1 MTGEHL
7 DDQRTTSADTSQL
20 GRGARKR
27 AVRRDAVLE
36 AYGRS
41 ERRRGWALPTLGGV
55 GALVLVGGL
64 AYGAT
69 VLPAAP
75 ADLNTGAAPASLSA
89 ATAQYVCP
97 AAPRLPS
104 GADEATDVDFS
115 PLSSDATTETTVSL
129 FSDLAGRL
137 PGSTLRPAT
146 TAGDAEG
153 GPEAAAASG
162 EELTSSQPDD
172 VQQGAPATSG
182 AEGAPVR
189 EAGAHRVGAP
199 GGEQGLPTV
208 VTVEPLGGQAGLGSA
223 VTAYSASDGDLSGL
237 DVSAC
242 TVPSHAQRLTGATTT
257 VGSTAILVLT
267 NPSASAATVD
277 LRLFGAEG
285 LLESPGTSG
294 LVLGPDQTRSFVLGG
309 LAPDEENLAVEVRSS
324 GGAVSASIQQHRLFG
339 VMPGGVDVITPSTEA
354 AQRQVIPGVSAPG
367 AAALEELN
375 AQDDVDAAP
384 AVQLA
389 ATGSATTAEV
399 TAVGPD
405 GPESLGSGSVVELAA
420 NGTGSVDLSNLPA
433 GDYTLIVEADAPVIA
448 TARSVSGTVEE
459 SVDMALTPAAPELA
473 FDQLVSLPDEGT
485 SQLVVYGSA
494 AGAIEYQLVG
504 EDGSLGETQ
513 QQEIA
518 EGATVTLDLDD
529 VDNAAGV
536 RIATTDTGL
545 HAGITV
551 RDGDTGLSGYPV
563 SPAAANGTG
572 VPVRVGY

>member
-1 MTGEHL
+1 MTPGSDE
-7 DDQRTTSADTSQL
+7 QAQL

-55 GALVLVGGL
+55 GALLLVGGV
-64 AYGAT
+64 AYGT
-69 VLPAAP
+69 TMLPATP
-75 ADLNTGAAPASLSA
+75 AALNTGAAPAALSA

-115 PLSSDATTETTVSL
+115 PLSSDASTEATVSL

-146 TAGDAEG
+146 TAGDAHG

-162 EELTSSQPDD
+162 EELTTSQPDD
-172 VQQGAPATSG
+172 IQQGAPATSG
-182 AEGAPVR
+182 ADGVAVR
-189 EAGAHRVGAP
+189 DAGAHRVGAS
-199 GGEQGLPTV
+199 GGEQGLPSV

-223 VTAYSASDGDLSGL
+223 IAAYSASDGDLTGL

-242 TVPSHAQRLTGATTT
+242 TVPSHQQRLTGATTT
-257 VGSTAILVLT
+257 LGSTAILVLT

-285 LLESPGTSG
+285 IIDSPGTSG

-309 LAPDEENLAVEVRSS
+309 LAPNEENLAVEVRSS

-339 VMPGGVDVITPSTEA
+339 VMPGGVDIITPNADAS
-354 AQRQVIPGVSAPG
+354 QRQVVPGVSSPG
-367 AAALEELN
+367 ADALEELN
-375 AQDDVDAAP
+375 SQDDVDVAP
-384 AVQLA
+384 AVQIA

-399 TAVGPD
+399 TALGPD
-405 GPESLGSGSVVELAA
+405 GPASLGSGSVVELAA

-433 GDYTLIVEADAPVIA
+433 GEYAIVVEADAPVIA
-448 TARSVSGTVEE
+448 TARSVSGAAEE
-459 SVDMALTPAAPELA
+459 SVDMALTPSASELA
-473 FDQLVSLPDEGT
+473 FDQLVSLPSHGT

-494 AGAIEYQLVG
+494 AGTIEYQLVD
-504 EDGSLGETQ
+504 ESGSLGETQ
-513 QQEIA
+513 QQEVA
-518 EGATVTLDLDD
+518 EGDSVTLDLDD
-529 VDNAAGV
+529 VDAPAGV
-536 RIATTDTGL
+536 RISTTDTGL
-545 HAGITV
+545 FAGVIV
-551 RDGDTGLSGYPV
+551 SDGATSLSGYPV
-563 SPAAANGTG
+563 TPAAANGTG

>member
-1 MTGEHL
+1 MTPGSDE
-7 DDQRTTSADTSQL
+7 QAQL

-55 GALVLVGGL
+55 GALLLVGGV
-64 AYGAT
+64 AYGTT
-69 VLPAAP
+69 VLPATP
-75 ADLNTGAAPASLSA
+75 AALNTGAAPAALSA

-115 PLSSDATTETTVSL
+115 PLSSDASTEATVSL

-146 TAGDAEG
+146 TAGDAHG

-162 EELTSSQPDD
+162 EELTASQPDD
-172 VQQGAPATSG
+172 IQQGAPATSG
-182 AEGAPVR
+182 ADGVAVR
-189 EAGAHRVGAP
+189 DAGAHRVGAP
-199 GGEQGLPTV
+199 GGEQGLPSV

-223 VTAYSASDGDLSGL
+223 IAAYSASDGDLTGL

-242 TVPSHAQRLTGATTT
+242 TVPSHQQRLTGATTT
-257 VGSTAILVLT
+257 LGSTAILVLT

-285 LLESPGTSG
+285 IIDSPGTSG

-309 LAPDEENLAVEVRSS
+309 LAPNEENLAVEVRSS

-339 VMPGGVDVITPSTEA
+339 VMPGGVDIITPNADAS
-354 AQRQVIPGVSAPG
+354 QRQVVPGVSSPG
-367 AAALEELN
+367 ADALEELN
-375 AQDDVDAAP
+375 SQDDVDVAP
-384 AVQLA
+384 AVQIA

-399 TAVGPD
+399 TALGPD
-405 GPESLGSGSVVELAA
+405 GPASLGSGSVVELAA

-433 GDYTLIVEADAPVIA
+433 GEYTIVVEADAPVIA
-448 TARSVSGTVEE
+448 TARSVSGAAEE
-459 SVDMALTPAAPELA
+459 SVDMGLTPSASELA
-473 FDQLVSLPDEGT
+473 FEQLVSLPSHGT

-494 AGAIEYQLVG
+494 AGTIEYQLVD
-504 EDGSLGETQ
+504 ESGSLGETQ
-513 QQEIA
+513 QQEVA
-518 EGATVTLDLDD
+518 EGDSVTLDLDD
-529 VDNAAGV
+529 VDAPAGV
-536 RIATTDTGL
+536 HISTTDTGL
-545 HAGITV
+545 FAGVIV
-551 RDGDTGLSGYPV
+551 SDGATGLSGYPV
-563 SPAAANGTG
+563 TPAAANGTG
-572 VPVRVGY
+572 VLVRVGY

>member
-1 MTGEHL
+1 MTPGS
-7 DDQRTTSADTSQL
+7 DDQAQL

-41 ERRRGWALPTLGGV
+41 ERRRGWALPTLGGAA
-55 GALVLVGGL
+55 ALLLVGGV
-64 AYGAT
+64 AYGTT
-69 VLPAAP
+69 VLPAAD
-75 ADLNTGAAPASLSA
+75 AELNTGAAPAALSA

-104 GADEATDVDFS
+104 GAEEATDVDFS
-115 PLSSDATTETTVSL
+115 PLSSDASTEATVSL

-153 GPEAAAASG
+153 GPEAAAATG
-162 EELTSSQPDD
+162 EELSASQPDD

-182 AEGAPVR
+182 ADGVPVR

-199 GGEQGLPTV
+199 GGEDGLPHV
-208 VTVEPLGGQAGLGSA
+208 ATVEPLGGQAGLGSA
-223 VTAYSASDGDLSGL
+223 IAAYSASDGDLTGL

-242 TVPSHAQRLTGATTT
+242 TVPGHQQRLTGATTT
-257 VGSTAILVLT
+257 IGSTAILVLT

-285 LLESPGTSG
+285 LIESPGTSG

-324 GGAVSASIQQHRLFG
+324 GGAVSAGIQQHRLFG
-339 VMPGGVDVITPSTEA
+339 VLPGGVDVITPSTEA

-367 AAALEELN
+367 PDALEELN
-375 AQDDVDAAP
+375 AQDDVEVAP
-384 AVQLA
+384 AVQIA

-399 TAVGPD
+399 TAIGPD
-405 GPESLGSGSVVELAA
+405 GPESLGSGSVVDLEA
-420 NGTGSVDLSNLPA
+420 NGTGQVDLSQLPA
-433 GDYTLIVEADAPVIA
+433 GEYTLIVEAEAPVIA
-448 TARSVSGTVEE
+448 TARSASGTAEE
-459 SVDMALTPAAPELA
+459 SVDIALTPSAAELA
-473 FDQLVSLPDEGT
+473 FDQMVSLPAQGT
-485 SQLVVYGSA
+485 SQLVVYGSS
-494 AGAIEYQLVG
+494 AGAVEYQLVD
-504 EDGSLGETQ
+504 ESGSLGETQ
-513 QQEIA
+513 QQEVA
-518 EGATVTLDLDD
+518 EGGSVTLDLDG
-529 VDNAAGV
+529 VDDPAGV
-536 RIATTDTGL
+536 RITTTDSGL
-545 HAGITV
+545 HAGVIV

-563 SPAAANGTG
+563 TPAAANGTG

>member
-1 MTGEHL
+1 MTPGSDE
-7 DDQRTTSADTSQL
+7 QAQL

-55 GALVLVGGL
+55 GALLLVGGV
-64 AYGAT
+64 AYGTT
-69 VLPAAP
+69 VLPATP
-75 ADLNTGAAPASLSA
+75 AALNTGAAPAALSA

-115 PLSSDATTETTVSL
+115 PLSSDASTEATVSL

-146 TAGDAEG
+146 TAGDAHG

-162 EELTSSQPDD
+162 EELTTSQPDD
-172 VQQGAPATSG
+172 IQQGAPATSG
-182 AEGAPVR
+182 ADGVAVR
-189 EAGAHRVGAP
+189 DAGAHRVGAP
-199 GGEQGLPTV
+199 GGEQGLPSV

-223 VTAYSASDGDLSGL
+223 IAAYSASDGDLTGL

-242 TVPSHAQRLTGATTT
+242 TVPSHQQRLTGATTT
-257 VGSTAILVLT
+257 LGSTAILVLT

-285 LLESPGTSG
+285 IIDSPGTSG

-309 LAPDEENLAVEVRSS
+309 LAPNEENLAVEVRSS

-339 VMPGGVDVITPSTEA
+339 VMPGGVDIITPNADAS
-354 AQRQVIPGVSAPG
+354 QRQVIPGVSSPG
-367 AAALEELN
+367 ADALEELN
-375 AQDDVDAAP
+375 RQDDVDVAP
-384 AVQLA
+384 AVQIA

-399 TAVGPD
+399 TALGPD
-405 GPESLGSGSVVELAA
+405 GPASLGSGSVVELAA
-420 NGTGSVDLSNLPA
+420 HGTGSVDLSNLPA
-433 GDYTLIVEADAPVIA
+433 GEYTIVVEADAPVIA
-448 TARSVSGTVEE
+448 TARSVSGAAEE
-459 SVDMALTPAAPELA
+459 SVDMALTPSASELA
-473 FDQLVSLPDEGT
+473 FDQLVSLPSHGT

-494 AGAIEYQLVG
+494 AGTIEYQLVD
-504 EDGSLGETQ
+504 ESGSLGETQ
-513 QQEIA
+513 QQEVA
-518 EGATVTLDLDD
+518 DGDSVTLDLDD
-529 VDNAAGV
+529 VDAPAGV
-536 RIATTDTGL
+536 RISTTDTGL
-545 HAGITV
+545 FAGVIV
-551 RDGDTGLSGYPV
+551 SDGATGLSGYPV
-563 SPAAANGTG
+563 TPVAANGTG

>member
-1 MTGEHL
+1 MTPGSDE
-7 DDQRTTSADTSQL
+7 QAQL

-55 GALVLVGGL
+55 GALLLVGGV
-64 AYGAT
+64 AYGT
-69 VLPAAP
+69 TMLPATP
-75 ADLNTGAAPASLSA
+75 AALNTGAAPAALSA

-115 PLSSDATTETTVSL
+115 PLSSDASTEATVSL

-146 TAGDAEG
+146 TAGDAHG

-162 EELTSSQPDD
+162 EELTTSQPDD
-172 VQQGAPATSG
+172 IQQGAPATSG
-182 AEGAPVR
+182 ADGVAVR
-189 EAGAHRVGAP
+189 DAGAHRVGAP
-199 GGEQGLPTV
+199 GGEQGLPSV

-223 VTAYSASDGDLSGL
+223 IAAYSASDGDLTGL

-242 TVPSHAQRLTGATTT
+242 TVPSHQQRLTGATTT
-257 VGSTAILVLT
+257 LGSTAILVLT

-285 LLESPGTSG
+285 IIDSPGTSG

-309 LAPDEENLAVEVRSS
+309 LAPNEENLAVEVRSS

-339 VMPGGVDVITPSTEA
+339 VMPGGVDIITPNADAS
-354 AQRQVIPGVSAPG
+354 QRQVVPGVSSPG
-367 AAALEELN
+367 ADALEELN
-375 AQDDVDAAP
+375 SQDDVDVAP
-384 AVQLA
+384 AVQIA

-399 TAVGPD
+399 TALGPD
-405 GPESLGSGSVVELAA
+405 GPASLGSGSVVELAA

-433 GDYTLIVEADAPVIA
+433 GEYAIVVEADAPVIA
-448 TARSVSGTVEE
+448 TARSVSGAAEE
-459 SVDMALTPAAPELA
+459 SVDMALTPSASELA
-473 FDQLVSLPDEGT
+473 FDQLVSLPSHGT

-494 AGAIEYQLVG
+494 AGTIEYQLVD
-504 EDGSLGETQ
+504 ESGSLGETQ
-513 QQEIA
+513 QQEVA
-518 EGATVTLDLDD
+518 EGDSVTLDLDE
-529 VDNAAGV
+529 VDAPAGV
-536 RIATTDTGL
+536 RISTTDTGL
-545 HAGITV
+545 FAGVIV
-551 RDGDTGLSGYPV
+551 SDGATSLSGYPV
-563 SPAAANGTG
+563 TPAAANGTG

>member
-1 MTGEHL
+1 MTPGSDE
-7 DDQRTTSADTSQL
+7 QAQL

-55 GALVLVGGL
+55 GALLLVGGV
-64 AYGAT
+64 AYGT
-69 VLPAAP
+69 TMLPATP
-75 ADLNTGAAPASLSA
+75 AALNTGAAPAALSA

-115 PLSSDATTETTVSL
+115 PLSSDASTEATVSL

-146 TAGDAEG
+146 TAGDAHG

-162 EELTSSQPDD
+162 EELTTSQPDD
-172 VQQGAPATSG
+172 IQQGAPATSG
-182 AEGAPVR
+182 ADGVAVR
-189 EAGAHRVGAP
+189 DAGAHRVGAS
-199 GGEQGLPTV
+199 GGEQGLPSV

-223 VTAYSASDGDLSGL
+223 IAAYSASDGDLTGL

-242 TVPSHAQRLTGATTT
+242 TVPSHQQRLTGATTT
-257 VGSTAILVLT
+257 LGSTAILVLT

-285 LLESPGTSG
+285 IIDSPGTSG

-309 LAPDEENLAVEVRSS
+309 LAPNEENLAVEVRSS

-339 VMPGGVDVITPSTEA
+339 VMPGGVDIITPNADAS
-354 AQRQVIPGVSAPG
+354 QRQVVPGVSSPG
-367 AAALEELN
+367 ADALEELN
-375 AQDDVDAAP
+375 SQDDVDVAP
-384 AVQLA
+384 AVQIA

-399 TAVGPD
+399 TALGPD
-405 GPESLGSGSVVELAA
+405 GPASLGSGSVVELAA

-433 GDYTLIVEADAPVIA
+433 GEYAIVVEADAPVIA
-448 TARSVSGTVEE
+448 TARSVSGAAEE
-459 SVDMALTPAAPELA
+459 SVDMALTPSASELA
-473 FDQLVSLPDEGT
+473 FDQLVSLPSHGT

-494 AGAIEYQLVG
+494 AGTIEYQLVD
-504 EDGSLGETQ
+504 ESGSLGETQ
-513 QQEIA
+513 QQEVA
-518 EGATVTLDLDD
+518 EGDSVTLDLDE
-529 VDNAAGV
+529 VDAPAGV
-536 RIATTDTGL
+536 RISTTDTGL
-545 HAGITV
+545 FAGVIV
-551 RDGDTGLSGYPV
+551 SDGATSLSGYPV
-563 SPAAANGTG
+563 TPAAANGTG